1 MLALVVPLTMGGDD
15 AFYLETARNLLHGCY
30 CVGGHFTTFRPPGY
44 SAFLALLGAQPVLA
58 LIAQLLGGAA
68 TAVLTYRLLDRTR
81 MAFWTAILIGTS
93 PFLIASELKIYSEA
107 LYIPLVWIGW
117 LFLYKGR
124 PITAG
129 LLLGLAILTR
139 DTLVLLPAFLAI
151 LSLFKREWLRP
162 ALTMLAAAY
171 LVALP
176 WQLASHDSRMGYN
189 LWVGT
194 WERNNTWMINGIAV
208 FSGYPDYAFRS
219 AEEKRSLAVAFARGD
234 DKPFKEAALER
245 LTGNPGGILKVWLSR
260 YWRLWIGT
268 RMDQVELRAERGSP
282 LWVALKAGFFGLNLL
297 VLAFGF
303 FGLWRARR
311 TPFILLAVPVAYA
324 AFIYVPFHNTE
335 TRYSLFALPFLY
347 AFAAHAFTAFRTAK
361 AKTRASESEPPDRFS
376 TVTLNEPAAMPL
388 IQYR

>member
-1 MLALVVPLTMGGDD
+1 
-15 AFYLETARNLLHGCY
+15 
-30 CVGGHFTTFRPPGY
+30 
-44 SAFLALLGAQPVLA
+44 
-58 LIAQLLGGAA
+58 
-68 TAVLTYRLLDRTR
+68 

-194 WERNNTWMINGIAV
+194 WERNNTWMINGIAD

-219 AEEKRSLAVAFARGD
+219 AEEKRSLATAFARGD
-234 DKPFKEAALER
+234 DKPFKQAALER